1 MGLVA
6 AYELLRA
13 FALGEPPAAHPPA
26 GFGVLLRSGLP
37 AWLALWRD
45 TPPPPNDAAVSVL
58 DRPTTVATL
67 RSELVLVL
75 ATMALGQQPAVRS

>member
-1 MGLVA
+1 MAITA

-13 FALGEPPAAHPPA
+13 FALGTQQDHLPA

-45 TPPPPNDAAVSVL
+45 TPPPANDTVVSVL
-58 DRPTTVATL
+58 DRPTAVVTL

-75 ATMALGQQPAVRS
+75 ATMALGQQPGARS